1 MTLYEKRGRRYYPAA
16 ETMVWDSLPQG
27 THVICIEPGSRSV
40 VRDVSPDFD
49 GLDAALLAYRY
60 WLVKALVEASRMRP
74 QSQPLTEQQVAA
86 WRAFEEAMGETGMTS
101 ASAAEVADA
110 ATKALREAI
119 RDESM

>member
-27 THVICIEPGSRSV
+27 THVVRIEPGHRSV

-49 GLDAALLAYRY
+49 GLDLAILLYSQCLTQAI
-60 WLVKALVEASRMRP
+60 VEASRMRP

-86 WRAFEEAMGETGMTS
+86 WRAFEEAMGETGLTS
-101 ASAAEVADA
+101 ASATEVAESA
-110 ATKALREAI
+110 LKALRAKA
-119 RDESM
+119 RKDT